1 MKLWKCARL
10 FAAIAR
16 VNQAFFHKDTK
27 IEWGTLTRPM
37 GNLMR
42 ALSPWI
48 NSAFVVQLPHKGSN
62 WTDLQR
68 LPQRVFVM
76 FLEDGK
82 LCPPFDN
89 KKIVW
94 ENLDIKWIKVPSIY
108 SIVHNDFDVITEN
121 DQQFNKG
128 DHQSEDWIR
137 HRSLIYRNY
146 TRDCNSRVSLHRN
159 TTKCLRFS
167 TKHLSATPSSPQ
179 MNGCIKIIRM
189 ATRK

>member
-1 MKLWKCARL
+1 MKLWEFARL
-10 FAAIAR
+10 FAAMAR

-48 NSAFVVQLPHKGSN
+48 NSVFVVQLPHKGSN

-82 LCPPFDN
+82 LCPPFHN

-128 DHQSEDWIR
+128 DHQSEDWVR
-137 HRSLIYRNY
+137 HRPLLFAATIQETAFPELASTAIPRGVQGFRLNI
-146 TRDCNSRVSLHRN
+146 SVLHHHPPRW
-159 TTKCLRFS
+159 TDV
-167 TKHLSATPSSPQ
+167 
-179 MNGCIKIIRM
+179 
-189 ATRK
+189 